1 MSSDF
6 DEMACLR
13 VEDGYHGIGKVVSL
27 AVCGMERKVNVH
39 QGIARVF
46 HVLSGRR
53 CDFCMA
59 WISCVVLQ
67 YAS

>member
-27 AVCGMERKVNVH
+27 AVCGMERKVNV
-39 QGIARVF
+39 
-46 HVLSGRR
+46 SSKD
-53 CDFCMA
+53 CTC
-59 WISCVVLQ
+59 ISCAEWAVL
-67 YAS
+67 